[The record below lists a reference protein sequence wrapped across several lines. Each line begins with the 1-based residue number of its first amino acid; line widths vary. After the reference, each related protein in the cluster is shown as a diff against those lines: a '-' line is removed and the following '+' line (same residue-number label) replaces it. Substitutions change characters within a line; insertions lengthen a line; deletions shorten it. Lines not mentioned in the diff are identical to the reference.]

1 VYYLRLTSL
10 TDGSEDPNP
19 LMILFFL
26 VPLILLTIAA
36 VNFVQIRTPK
46 QASEFQESVGVV
58 VPMRNEAE
66 NVEGLVATLAAQ
78 SGDMHFYLLDDSSED
93 STFELLQKF
102 TAHDS
107 RFTAIKGAPLAD
119 GWIGKTWALQQLF
132 EASNED
138 VLVSIDADVRLT
150 NDAIAKAVSTMHGAR
165 LDFVSPY
172 PRQIAQSFGE
182 RLIQPLL
189 QWSWLSTVPLR
200 NAEGSRQKSM
210 AVANGQ
216 FFVVRRSA
224 LNSIGG
230 YVSVKHAVIDD
241 VFLARALMESGSSGT
256 VINGSD
262 IAETRMYSSW
272 NEIEAGYGK
281 SLNKAFGSV
290 FGAVFVIAFLFATS
304 IAPLILGLLG
314 NPYGWLGFAAIV
326 GSRVLSAIKSRGR
339 VLDSVLH
346 PISIVAL
353 IYLIVYSYLMR
364 GTVQWKGRTV

>member
-1 VYYLRLTSL
+1 
-10 TDGSEDPNP
+10 
-19 LMILFFL
+19 MILFFL
-26 VPLILLTIAA
+26 LPLILLTIAA

-46 QASEFQESVGVV
+46 RTSELLESVCVV

-78 SGDMHFYLLDDSSED
+78 SGDLHFYLLDDNSED
-93 STFELLQKF
+93 STYELLQKF

-107 RFTAIKGAPLAD
+107 RFTIIKGAPLAE

-132 EASNED
+132 EVSNEE

-150 NDAIAKAVSTMHGAR
+150 NDAINKAVTALRGAR

-189 QWSWLSTVPLR
+189 QWSWLTTVPLR
-200 NAEGSRQKSM
+200 YAESSGQKSM

-230 YVSVKHAVIDD
+230 YTAVKHAVIDD
-241 VFLARALMESGSSGT
+241 VFLARELIAHGSSGT

-262 IAETRMYSSW
+262 IAETRMYASW

-281 SLNKAFGSV
+281 SLSKAFGSI
-290 FGAVFVIAFLFATS
+290 FGAAFVIAFLFATS

-326 GSRVLSAIKSRGR
+326 GTRLLSAIKSRGR